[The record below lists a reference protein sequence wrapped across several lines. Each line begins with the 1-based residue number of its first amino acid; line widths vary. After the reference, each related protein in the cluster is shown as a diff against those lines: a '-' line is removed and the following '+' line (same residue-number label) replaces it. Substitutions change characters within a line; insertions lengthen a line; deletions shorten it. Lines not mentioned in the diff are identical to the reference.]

1 MRNDI
6 QQTGFASLAK
16 RPPFEPPDSVP
27 KRRAPRQLPTDEVC
41 PGDLQALFGRNL
53 RVARLKQA
61 MTLDDV
67 ASAIG
72 MTNQYVSKVERGR
85 TNLTLSTMKK
95 LSTAVNLDPGDMLK
109 PSTPDKKAPTQQAKK
124 KPPL

>member
-1 MRNDI
+1 M
-6 QQTGFASLAK
+6 AK
-16 RPPFEPPDSVP
+16 RPPSVPPDSTP

-41 PGDLQALFGRNL
+41 PDDLQALFGRNL

-67 ASAIG
+67 AAATGI
-72 MTNQYVSKVERGR
+72 TNQYVSKVERGQ

-95 LSTAVNLDPGDMLK
+95 LSAAVSLDPGDMLK
-109 PSTPDKKAPTQQAKK
+109 PFTLDVEAPAQQAKK

>member
-1 MRNDI
+1 M
-6 QQTGFASLAK
+6 QQLGVDHMAK
-16 RPPFEPPDSVP
+16 RPPPGPADPEP

-41 PGDLQALFGRNL
+41 PSDLQALFGRNL

-67 ASAIG
+67 AAVTG
-72 MTNQYVSKVERGR
+72 MTNQYVGKVERGGI
-85 TNLTLSTMKK
+85 NLTLSTMKK
-95 LSTAVNLDPGDMLK
+95 LSAAVNLDPSDMLK
-109 PSTPDKKAPTQQAKK
+109 PSPPGEKAPTLRAKK